1 MTSRDPLVVRGS
13 VRHLFA
19 SRAIAVLAALG
30 MVVLGAGIL
39 IGPVGAVIGIATL
52 GLLAWQWRSLPR
64 YVLVVDAPGPGA
76 AVRHGRDGERSVRL
90 ADVAGGIVQRTAG
103 TTYRGIRTGATVE
116 QWLLVGRD
124 GRVLDR
130 VDGRGLAADDLL
142 AVRSR
147 IGGAWMSLD
156 EAHARGILPAD
167 APWDMRRPRATRAL
181 AAAAGI
187 ATLVVLLAAWAALAE
202 AGSAAF
208 LWPWW

>member
-1 MTSRDPLVVRGS
+1 MSRAPLVVRGS
-13 VRHLFA
+13 VRHVFA
-19 SRAIAVLAALG
+19 SRASAVLAAFG
-30 MVVLGAGIL
+30 VVVLGAGIL
-39 IGPVGAVIGIATL
+39 IGPVGAVIGVATL

-64 YVLVVDAPGPGA
+64 RMLVVDAPGPGA
-76 AVRHGRDGERSVRL
+76 KVHHGRDGRRSVRL

-142 AVRSR
+142 AARSR
-147 IGGAWMSLD
+147 IGGTWMSLR
-156 EAHARGILPAD
+156 EAHERGALPAD
-167 APWDMRRPRATRAL
+167 APWDLRHPRRAGAV
-181 AAAAGI
+181 AVAAGI
-187 ATLVVLLAAWAALAE
+187 ATLVILLAAWASLAE
-202 AGSAAF
+202 VGRAAF